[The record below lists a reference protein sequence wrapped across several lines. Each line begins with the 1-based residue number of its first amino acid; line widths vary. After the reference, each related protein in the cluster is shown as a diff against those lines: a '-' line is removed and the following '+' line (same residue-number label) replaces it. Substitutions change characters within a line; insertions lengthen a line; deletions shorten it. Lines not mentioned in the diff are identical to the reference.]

1 MRWSM
6 VQVAAALLALGACAS
21 GGASGKTR
29 TSRHMRNVITSE
41 ELATAT
47 DVTNA
52 YDAVL
57 HLRPQFLQSR
67 GNTSL
72 NAEGSPGGQPLPIV
86 FLDGQRF
93 GGVEMLRNIPLSNV
107 KEIHFISAA
116 DATTRWGTGY
126 ANGVIEVISGGR

>member
-1 MRWSM
+1 M
-6 VQVAAALLALGACAS
+6 VQVAAALLTLGACAS

-29 TSRHMRNVITSE
+29 TSRHSRNVITSE

-67 GNTSL
+67 GNTSM
-72 NAEGSPGGQPLPIV
+72 NEESSPGGQPLPIV

-93 GGVEMLRNIPLSNV
+93 GGVETLRNIPLSNV

>member
-1 MRWSM
+1 
-6 VQVAAALLALGACAS
+6 
-21 GGASGKTR
+21 
-29 TSRHMRNVITSE
+29 VITSE

-67 GNTSL
+67 GNTSM
-72 NAEGSPGGQPLPIV
+72 NEESSPGGQPLPIV

-93 GGVEMLRNIPLSNV
+93 GGVETLRNIPLSNV

>member
-1 MRWSM
+1 M

-29 TSRHMRNVITSE
+29 TSHHVRDVITSE

-47 DVTNA
+47 DATNA

-57 HLRPQFLQSR
+57 HLRPQFLHSR
-67 GNTSL
+67 GETDL
-72 NAEGSPGGQPLPIV
+72 NGGDSPGGPPLPIV
-86 FLDGQRF
+86 FLDGQRY
-93 GGVEMLRNIPLSNV
+93 GGVETLRNIPLSNV

-126 ANGVIEVISGGR
+126 SNGVIEVISGGR